1 MVDWETQT
9 VLYTWAVVRSVSM
22 GHPVA
27 SQAQA
32 TCIGI
37 QNEAVVL
44 AAKSPASWNPQV
56 VQCLIHTGHKE
67 ILGVTVVQ
75 TLSCCAE
82 QVRTK
87 LAVRSPEV
95 VVVEERPRETV
106 TEVWP
111 AGFAV

>member
-1 MVDWETQT
+1 M
-9 VLYTWAVVRSVSM
+9 LYTWAVVQSVST

-32 TCIGI
+32 TCTGI

-44 AAKSPASWNPQV
+44 AAKSPALWNPLV
-56 VQCLIHTGHKE
+56 VQCLVHTGHKE

-75 TLSCCAE
+75 TLSCCAS

-87 LAVRSPEV
+87 LAARSREV
-95 VVVEERPRETV
+95 VAVAERPRETG

-111 AGFAV
+111 ADFAV